1 MKQEK
6 KSGTNERRERERERK
21 RLVDDAH
28 LKLQSNKSRRQK
40 SNGHICV
47 CETVGQVLSTFWG
60 SYVLTKIVKLEVSL
74 KD

>member
-6 KSGTNERRERERERK
+6 KRGTNERRERARK

-47 CETVGQVLSTFWG
+47 CETVGQFLSALWG
-60 SYVLTKIVKLEVSL
+60 PNVLTKIVKLEVIHMKSA
-74 KD
+74 